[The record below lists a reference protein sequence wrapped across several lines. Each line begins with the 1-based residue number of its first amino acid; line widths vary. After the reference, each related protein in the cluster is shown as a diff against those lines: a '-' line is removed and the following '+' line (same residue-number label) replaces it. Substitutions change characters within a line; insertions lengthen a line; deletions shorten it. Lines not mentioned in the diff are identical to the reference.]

1 MKKIVRFAILHFQ
14 QINILMK
21 KVKAKSNYRLTQQL
35 AAKKAATAKRRDP
48 FKERGI
54 ESFIDFRDVK
64 LLTRFLNEQGKL
76 LPARI
81 TGSTAKMQRK
91 LTTAVKRARHLAFLP
106 FVSEGSKY

>member
-1 MKKIVRFAILHFQ
+1 MKKTVLFLVAIAIAAMPLQ
-14 QINILMK
+14 AQ
-21 KVKAKSNYRLTQQL
+21 KAKKQ
-35 AAKKAATAKRRDP
+35 AAAKRRDP

-91 LTTAVKRARHLAFLP
+91 LTTSVKRARHLAFLP
-106 FVSEGSKY
+106 FVSEGTKY